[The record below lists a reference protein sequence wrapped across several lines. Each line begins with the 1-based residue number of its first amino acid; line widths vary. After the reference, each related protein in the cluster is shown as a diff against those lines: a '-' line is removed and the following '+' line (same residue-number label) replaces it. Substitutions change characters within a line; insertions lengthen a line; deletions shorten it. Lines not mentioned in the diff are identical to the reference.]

1 MTKKIIFTLL
11 LMLLSVTASF
21 SQNYTQAQVR
31 QRINSVAAHTNSMTC
46 DFVQTKTLHMLKS
59 KVVSCGNM
67 YYCKPNKLRWEYTS
81 PYHYI
86 FILNGQT
93 VWLKNSKGD
102 SKINVAQSKMFKEI
116 TRIMMSSV
124 LGTCVSNNRD
134 FNVSLQGRGNSWYAV
149 MTPKRNPMKQMFS
162 QIVVYFDMAKSM
174 VSSVKMVEKNDDATV
189 ITLKNIRT
197 NTPVNAKVFS
207 LN

>member
-1 MTKKIIFTLL
+1 
-11 LMLLSVTASF
+11 MLLTVTASF
-21 SQNYTQAQVR
+21 SQNYNQAQVR

-46 DFVQTKTLHMLKS
+46 NFVQTKTLHMLKS
-59 KVVSCGNM
+59 KVVSRGNM
-67 YYCKPNKLRWEYTS
+67 YYSKPNKLRWEYTS

-93 VWLKNSKGD
+93 VWLKNSKGN
-102 SKINVAQSKMFKEI
+102 SRINVAQSKMFKEI

-134 FNVSLQGRGNSWYAV
+134 FNVSLQGRGNSWQAV
-149 MTPKRNPMKQMFS
+149 MTPKRNPMKQMFK
-162 QIVVYFDMAKSM
+162 QIIVYFDMAKSM
-174 VSSVKMVEKNDDATV
+174 VSSVKMIEKNGDTTL

-197 NTPVNAKVFS
+197 STPVNAKVFS